1 MDASTL
7 TSMISPVEDFD
18 RMYQFVKGLLG
29 SQLGSWKTSFMFSI
43 NKEITEE
50 WSKSAKAKS
59 CFNVFLY
66 ELSAF
71 VHLMQFVHTR
81 GEQWSQGALWPH
93 YVRYARDD
101 LIRSSLAGHL
111 IGLRGVLVQC
121 YLLTWVI
128 SGSSQADYWVAR

>member
-29 SQLGSWKTSFMFSI
+29 SLLGSWKTSFMFSI
-43 NKEITEE
+43 NKLISVSGESQILPI
-50 WSKSAKAKS
+50 KMGY
-59 CFNVFLY
+59 FPY

-81 GEQWSQGALWPH
+81 GEQWQGGPLCAL
-93 YVRYARDD
+93 
-101 LIRSSLAGHL
+101 
-111 IGLRGVLVQC
+111 C
-121 YLLTWVI
+121 
-128 SGSSQADYWVAR
+128 